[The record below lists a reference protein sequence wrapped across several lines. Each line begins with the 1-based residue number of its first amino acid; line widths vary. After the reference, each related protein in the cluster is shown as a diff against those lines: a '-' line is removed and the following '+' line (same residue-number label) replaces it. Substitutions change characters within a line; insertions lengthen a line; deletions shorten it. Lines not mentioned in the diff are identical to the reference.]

1 MDRYITK
8 ESIEGL
14 IQKLELPAGDEYSQD
29 WEYEIASSELAIK
42 TLTAYINRDD
52 LSEDERFTLMHV
64 VLGSVNDF
72 VIENAGEFPLFDEF
86 KRVLKEDYLI
96 HESTLEYW
104 AAWELDDLED
114 AFEITPIIRSIIKDI
129 SVSKK

>member
-14 IQKLELPAGDEYSQD
+14 IQKLGLPAGDEYSQD

-52 LSEDERFTLMHV
+52 LSEDERFTLMHKV
-64 VLGSVNDF
+64 NWDRHCFNMVLRYCLFLLFGLFRYLPSTQSV
-72 VIENAGEFPLFDEF
+72 
-86 KRVLKEDYLI
+86 RC
-96 HESTLEYW
+96 
-104 AAWELDDLED
+104 
-114 AFEITPIIRSIIKDI
+114 
-129 SVSKK
+129 